1 MTEMRVSTGALAET
15 IDLYRK
21 LLEGASTIESEL
33 RSGERRKLDPEAR
46 EAILSKLKEASSAL
60 ADGCPD
66 GVYGLFLTE

>member
-1 MTEMRVSTGALAET
+1 MAEMRVSTGALAET

-21 LLEGASTIESEL
+21 LLEGAATIETEL
-33 RSGERRKLDPEAR
+33 KSGERSKMDPEKR
-46 EAILSKLKEASSAL
+46 EVILSKLKEASTAL